1 MLATKKQVIQIQ
13 AAASKRFQDR
23 EERLAFFSDF
33 FSREIKSTKELAEW
47 EAYELIVYLNTGKV
61 RDNTS
66 YARFDKQNSRHR
78 TILSLCHQLGWI
90 EEKTGFA
97 DLSRLGSWINSDRCP
112 VRGKRLKDMTEK
124 ELSCKIIPA
133 LQNMLIKKYP

>member
-1 MLATKKQVIQIQ
+1 MLATKKQVIQVLT
-13 AAASKRFQDR
+13 AASKKFQDR

-78 TILSLCHQLGWI
+78 TILSLCHQLGW
-90 EEKTGFA
+90 TQDNGYV
-97 DLSRLGSWINSDRCP
+97 DLNKLGGWINSSRCP
-112 VRGKRLKDMTEK
+112 VRKRLKDMTEK